1 MLDELQTKLPNFDFA
16 STLFLG
22 FIDAQ
27 PLNSFQF
34 FFFQQI
40 SISMFLYI
48 PVFSFRMTSLGII
61 LIGWIYTLAAMYSKC
76 NEYIKGKTRNLQYST
91 VRS

>member
-34 FFFQQI
+34 FFSTDLNLHVSVHTCLPLQNDKLGDYINRLNLHI
-40 SISMFLYI
+40 SSH
-48 PVFSFRMTSLGII
+48 V
-61 LIGWIYTLAAMYSKC
+61 
-76 NEYIKGKTRNLQYST
+76 Q
-91 VRS
+91 